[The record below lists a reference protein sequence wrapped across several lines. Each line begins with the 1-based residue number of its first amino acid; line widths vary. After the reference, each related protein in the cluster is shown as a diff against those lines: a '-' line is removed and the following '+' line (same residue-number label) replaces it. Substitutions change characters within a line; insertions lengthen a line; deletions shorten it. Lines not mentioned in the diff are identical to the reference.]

1 MAAEWKGVF
10 DHDDN
15 GDDEIE
21 SRDHKRNDGNG
32 GEKPCL
38 NLFHVQK
45 SISGKNN
52 INEKQEEKNHHSK
65 KRPRIVYL
73 S

>member
-1 MAAEWKGVF
+1 MMTMGMMKLKAEIINVMMEMVVK
-10 DHDDN
+10 
-15 GDDEIE
+15 
-21 SRDHKRNDGNG
+21 SR
-32 GEKPCL
+32 